1 MVIINEAYIGRT
13 KNLVEMER
21 LIEKIRKQ
29 NASILGTSIFSSLPS
44 VIEHV
49 ENSKEW
55 RRMEQILEDEFGF
68 YSLNLKIHMDPL
80 PNAFT
85 LPVNMAIDD
94 NIFGSMILSNGN
106 LVKYK
111 KEYKVCTFIYITS
124 GLLFSKKITPA
135 ELVGFI
141 LHEVGHNFNTSLLPL
156 FAPVHILGILQ
167 NIYQNMVEETKMGGM
182 GIGALFTAIMVYTST
197 GRAFNSA
204 VIKWIDNC
212 EGLRIL
218 TSIIRFF
225 LSLPGIVNSLFTK
238 VLHIGR
244 MDKVLYG
251 VSLVGATSVFP
262 QIILAK
268 AVVATM
274 IAYPQEH
281 FADSFAALYGYGP
294 ELSSGLAKL
303 DKIKDESIEANKIIN
318 SIPLI
323 GHMTGLVDFLFDH
336 IVSMID
342 GHPNMNSRIKT
353 TIALLEKD
361 LEDTRVDSKT
371 KTEVKKEIVRAKE
384 VYATFNQLKVQ
395 SKDEDMSDYNAQ
407 MRAALERILESI
419 YGRVPDLR
427 AAIMDWTYGGASS
440 IHNAIENNKRKTS
453 WF

>member
-156 FAPVHILGILQ
+156 FAPVHILGIL
-167 NIYQNMVEETKMGGM
+167 
-182 GIGALFTAIMVYTST
+182 
-197 GRAFNSA
+197 
-204 VIKWIDNC
+204 KW
-212 EGLRIL
+212 
-218 TSIIRFF
+218 
-225 LSLPGIVNSLFTK
+225 
-238 VLHIGR
+238 
-244 MDKVLYG
+244 
-251 VSLVGATSVFP
+251 
-262 QIILAK
+262 Q
-268 AVVATM
+268 
-274 IAYPQEH
+274 
-281 FADSFAALYGYGP
+281 
-294 ELSSGLAKL
+294 
-303 DKIKDESIEANKIIN
+303 
-318 SIPLI
+318 
-323 GHMTGLVDFLFDH
+323 
-336 IVSMID
+336 
-342 GHPNMNSRIKT
+342 
-353 TIALLEKD
+353 
-361 LEDTRVDSKT
+361 
-371 KTEVKKEIVRAKE
+371 
-384 VYATFNQLKVQ
+384 
-395 SKDEDMSDYNAQ
+395 
-407 MRAALERILESI
+407 
-419 YGRVPDLR
+419 
-427 AAIMDWTYGGASS
+427 
-440 IHNAIENNKRKTS
+440 
-453 WF
+453 